1 MPTLRSI
8 LLIHGL
14 LLLCCSSPSIAQ
26 DRIRELADE
35 QYRAGNY
42 TQAIRIYDQAVIVN
56 PQNSLNFHDRGVVY
70 AAMKNYERA
79 ITDMLIA
86 ESLNPR
92 NPHHFFE
99 KGRFHYETK
108 AYELALAELNHAI
121 VLDDEY
127 AHAYL
132 YRGKTLVEMGR
143 EHQGLADLKTAV
155 RLKPAYDKAYQWA
168 VTKIKNHWVRL
179 ESVQFRI
186 DELGKTDSYHTRAHV
201 YANLKQY
208 EKALADFDRETERA
222 SGPTKESQINNCKE
236 NLIEDIAIEKA
247 VEKKQGPPPDS
258 VGRKVIVLAS
268 ADLKEG
274 TKVKGQVHTGQIY
287 TVSHES
293 GDWFYLA
300 ERPGWVHQRYVMLF
314 DEAADY
320 AGLKHFERRI
330 QAAPADLVALYSL
343 GSLKAC
349 LGKHKEAIVYFLDGL
364 SAIKKQQRLLK
375 RLYGDQ
381 TLVLF
386 QSDFIM
392 NVGNCYLACGG
403 EKRAIHYLNQA
414 IEISPLNYEACYNR
428 ALAYIRLGQRQE
440 AVNDLN
446 KALELSPGHLLAQNL
461 LRKIIVD

>member
-1 MPTLRSI
+1 MFNI
-8 LLIHGL
+8 NN
-14 LLLCCSSPSIAQ
+14 CFAQ

-42 TQAIRIYDQAVIVN
+42 VQAIQIYDQAILVN

-70 AAMKNYERA
+70 GAMKNYERA

-108 AYELALAELNHAI
+108 AYEMALAELNHAI

-155 RLKPAYDKAYQWA
+155 RLKPAYDKMYLWA
-168 VTKIKNHWVRL
+168 ATKIKNHWVRL

-186 DELGKTDSYHTRAHV
+186 DELGKTDSYHTRAHI
-201 YANLKQY
+201 YSALKKYDQ
-208 EKALADFDRETERA
+208 AIADFDRSNNRD
-222 SGPTKESQINNCKE
+222 SSESENSADDNCKNHLLKRMADE
-236 NLIEDIAIEKA
+236 Q
-247 VEKKQGPPPDS
+247 KKGPVPVPI
-258 VGRKVIVLAS
+258 GRKVVVLYP

-274 TKVKGQVHTGQIY
+274 AEVKSRVHTGQIY

-293 GDWFYLA
+293 GDWYYLDESA
-300 ERPGWVHQRYVMLF
+300 GWIHQRYVMLF
-314 DEAADY
+314 DEAAEF

-330 QAAPADLVALYSL
+330 KASPADLVAMYSL
-343 GSLKAC
+343 GSIKAC
-349 LGKHKEAIVYFLDGL
+349 LEKHDEAIIHFLDGL
-364 SAIKKQQRLLK
+364 SAIKNQQRLLK
-375 RLYGDQ
+375 RLYNEEW
-381 TLVLF
+381 LVQI

-392 NVGNCYLACGG
+392 NVGNSYLACGG
-403 EKRAIHYLNQA
+403 EEQAIHYLTQA
-414 IEISPLNYEACYNR
+414 LEISPHNYEASYNR
-428 ALAYIRLGQRQE
+428 GLAYALLGQQQKAIR
-440 AVNDLN
+440 DLN
-446 KALELSPGHLLAQNL
+446 RTLELNPKYMLARRLLQ
-461 LRKIIVD
+461 KIEVN